1 MIKGLWLLRT
11 ACRWQSGLAVR
22 GLASS
27 VDKALLSKLRKR
39 TGISFINC
47 KKALEQFDNDLE
59 KAEKWLKEQ
68 AQKEGWAKA
77 TKLQSR
83 VMANGLIAIVSN
95 NQAATMIE
103 VNCETDFVARNNK
116 FISLTTSLA
125 HDCHNALLQQSSP
138 EVVLDR
144 SVGAV
149 KAGNGTSLADRVA
162 LEVGNVGEN
171 MALRRAV
178 HIKGGQSLLSAYV
191 HASGPEISTDPD
203 CRLGK
208 YGVVINLDSPTTPPP
223 VREGGEAIPLDELSH
238 ALGQHIVGMNPK
250 LVGCWEVEE
259 SEGARSTEEEK
270 GEEEKKEEEEKE
282 EERLVYQEFLLDA
295 SQSVGELL
303 KNNGVVVNTFYRFA
317 CGEELPQDEKDS

>member
-1 MIKGLWLLRT
+1 MIRGLLSLR
-11 ACRWQSGLAVR
+11 AVCVWHSGVR
-22 GLASS
+22 GLATA
-27 VDKALLSKLRKR
+27 VDKATLSKLRKR

-47 KKALEQFDNDLE
+47 KKALEQFENDLE

-83 VMANGLIAIVSN
+83 AMSNGLVAIVCN

-125 HDCHNALLQQSSP
+125 QDCHRAMLQQSDP
-138 EVVLDR
+138 EVLMDK

-149 KAGNGTSLADRVA
+149 VTGDGKSLADRVA
-162 LEVGNVGEN
+162 LEVGNIGEN

-178 HIKGGQSLLSAYV
+178 HLKGGQSKLSAYV
-191 HASGPEISTDPD
+191 HASGPEIATDSD
-203 CRLGK
+203 TRLGK
-208 YGVVINLDSPTTPPP
+208 YGVVISLDQHTTQGSS
-223 VREGGEAIPLDELSH
+223 EGKEALPLDEISH

-250 LVGCWEVEE
+250 LVGCWESEE
-259 SEGARSTEEEK
+259 PGAGEDKEEQG
-270 GEEEKKEEEEKE
+270 GEEGKEEGKEEEKE
-282 EERLVYQEFLLDA
+282 EERLVFQEFLLDP
-295 SQSVGELL
+295 SLRVGELL
-303 KNNGVVVNTFYRFA
+303 KVNGVRVNTFHRFA
-317 CGEELPQDEKDS
+317 CGEELPEDEKDS